1 MKLKLL
7 FTILLLS
14 GISVFSQTNYES
26 GYIIKTNGQRVDC
39 LIKNEDWKGTPST
52 FEYKLEENGD
62 IKTGNVSNIKEFAS
76 SENFKYIV
84 ATLPVEQSSDKVGNL
99 TYDRNPTF
107 KEETL
112 FLKVLVE
119 GNASLYYTIKDND
132 NRYFYK
138 TNDGEIEQLIYKR
151 YLTNNKRIA
160 QNNRYKQQLA
170 TDLVCSTL
178 QNEKF
183 NKLEYNKTRLTNLF
197 KNYNSYQNTESVVY
211 EKIDY
216 DHGFNLSIR
225 PGLTS
230 GSASL
235 QKAGEAK
242 INFDSNTGLRIGLEA
257 EYIFPFNNGKWSIF
271 IEPTYRTYKAEKEF
285 LYVDFITIKKTTLI
299 TTEYNSIELPI
310 GARYYMF
317 LNKESAFFLNAAV
330 LIDAT
335 ILDSKI
341 DSSDEGGYDLDIKS
355 DVAMAFGAGFKF
367 KNRYSIEARFHT
379 PRNLTN
385 YQNISSSYQSFSL
398 IAGYNF
404 L

>member
-84 ATLPVEQSSDKVGNL
+84 ATLPVEQSSDKVGDL

-197 KNYNSYQNTESVVY
+197 KNYNSCQNTESVVY

-225 PGLTS
+225 PGLTF